1 MDPQR
6 GNHLPDTRQ
15 STMRIENINEL
26 LQFIDKNYDKLS
38 SINYVDL
45 LRETLGVYVHSKP
58 SDKQT
63 ALNEIQ
69 EFNEY
74 LKTFSNNQE
83 LPLFIE
89 NE

>member
-1 MDPQR
+1 MKIESIEDLLKFI
-6 GNHLPDTRQ
+6 GTNYE
-15 STMRIENINEL
+15 RISNA
-26 LQFIDKNYDKLS
+26 
-38 SINYVDL
+38 NYVDL

-58 SDKQT
+58 GDKQT